1 MPAGL
6 ISIDIEARLAK
17 LEEGIKRTNSGLDSI
32 GKTADRVSSVAQS
45 AFRGMVAGIASALTV
60 GTITSWAKEVIAG
73 AEALQDLSDSTGS
86 TVEALSRLNNI
97 TKIGGGNFEDIKGAL
112 ERLAAGM
119 AGVEEGGSKTAE
131 ALRFLN
137 IQAKDPAKALEEIAV
152 KLDKFRDGA
161 NKAAIAKDLF
171 GRAGVGFLATLKDIA
186 NNGDVAATVTAKQA
200 AEATKLAEEMRRLSV
215 ESTRA
220 ANALLS
226 DVVPALIALIE
237 KFNTARAAG
246 VGFFNALGAIAGA
259 AGRDGSTADKIAE
272 VTAELEKAKA
282 AASRDFGPF
291 TGLKQLNELINPS
304 KVESLTAQ
312 LAILQKQALSE
323 SQSQFHRSGL
333 SPFGGPKP
341 VLGYTGATGAAGDK
355 ISEAQRYLE
364 GLQRQIDRIV
374 ELSAREQALAEIQK
388 GRLKG
393 LTPQLRDQILAI
405 ADQIDAYKALE
416 EEIKASAKAFEEEQ
430 KAAQKVVDERA
441 QATKAALDEAAQI
454 AESNERLRDEIAI
467 IAGGEAARKA
477 IEKQYVANAIAAKE
491 YALAQIE
498 INDATRGMREALEI
512 QIEQL
517 KERKELLEGKDT
529 VEAIKAQADAMK
541 ALADQFNNVGSS
553 SFAQFLR
560 DLTTGKPL
568 DALKNLGNNLFTGI
582 NQIVTDKLAGSL
594 FGEGG
599 AANGFGGFL
608 ASLFGGS
615 GQAGGAASLAGAGAT
630 LTASGAA
637 LTVSATALTA
647 AAAAIS
653 SAAFAG
659 AASNGLSAGI
669 NFGSFADLF
678 GAAANGSDFT
688 SGGPYITGERGRE
701 LVVPPRGSQIIPNHQ
716 LGALGGVTNIH
727 MNVYGGSTQTARQAA
742 RMAADRA
749 TFARRRG

>member
-17 LEEGIKRTNSGLDSI
+17 LEEGVKRTNAGLDSI
-32 GKTADRVSSVAQS
+32 GRTAERVSGVAQS

-119 AGVEEGGSKTAE
+119 AGVEEGGSKTAD

-226 DVVPALIALIE
+226 DVVPALNELIS
-237 KFNTARAAG
+237 KFNAARAAG
-246 VGFFNALGAIAGA
+246 VGFFDALGAIAGV
-259 AGRDGSTADKIAE
+259 AGRDGSTADKIAQ

-291 TGLKQLNELINPS
+291 TGLKQLNDLINPS
-304 KVESLTAQ
+304 KVASLTAQ
-312 LAILQKQALSE
+312 LAILQKQALAE
-323 SQSQFHRSGL
+323 SQSKFHRSGID
-333 SPFGGPKP
+333 PFPKP
-341 VLGYTGATGAAGDK
+341 VLGYTGASGAAGDK

-364 GLQRQIDRIV
+364 GLQRQIDKIV
-374 ELSAREQALAEIQK
+374 ELSARETALAEIQK

-393 LTPQLRDQILAI
+393 LTPALRDQILAV

-416 EEIKASAKAFEEEQ
+416 EEIKTSAKAFEDEQ
-430 KAAQKVVDERA
+430 KAAQQVVDERA
-441 QATKAALDEAAQI
+441 RATKAALDEAAQI

-467 IAGGEAARKA
+467 ILGGESARKA

-529 VEAIKAQADAMK
+529 AEAIKAQAEAMK
-541 ALADQFNNVGSS
+541 QLADQFNNVGSS

-582 NQIVTDKLAGSL
+582 NQIVTDRFANSL

-608 ASLFGGS
+608 ASLFGGQ
-615 GQAGGAASLAGAGAT
+615 GGGAASLAGAGAT
-630 LTASGAA
+630 LTASGTVLTGAGTLLTTAA
-637 LTVSATALTA
+637 ASLTA
-647 AAAAIS
+647 AATAMAAS
-653 SAAFAG
+653 SAA
-659 AASNGLSAGI
+659 SSAGSI
-669 NFGSFADLF
+669 FSAFTGPAFGT
-678 GAAANGSDFT
+678 AANGSDFT
-688 SGGPYITGERGRE
+688 SGAPYITGERGRE

-716 LGALGGVTNIH
+716 LGALGSTVNIH
-727 MNVYGGSTQTARQAA
+727 MNVYGGNTQTARHAA
-742 RMAADRA
+742 RMLADRA
-749 TFARRRG
+749 SFARRRG